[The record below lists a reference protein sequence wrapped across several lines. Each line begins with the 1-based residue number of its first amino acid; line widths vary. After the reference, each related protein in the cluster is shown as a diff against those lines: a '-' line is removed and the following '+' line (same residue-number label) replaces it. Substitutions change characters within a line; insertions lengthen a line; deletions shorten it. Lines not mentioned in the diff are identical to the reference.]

1 MSYKFI
7 RNLKHFDLET
17 CINDFKL
24 LSFRTVYSF
33 NETDNQLDILNKL
46 ILSVIDKH
54 APLSKTK
61 FTRPPR

>member
-7 RNLKHFDLET
+7 QNLKHFDLKT
-17 CINDFKL
+17 FINDFKL
-24 LSFRTVYSF
+24 LSFTTVYSF
-33 NETDNQLDILNKL
+33 NETDNQLDILSKL

-54 APLSKTK
+54 APLNKTK